1 MLSQLS
7 TEYGTGV
14 TNSSS
19 KFFPIVG
26 IGASAGGLD
35 AFKQFLAELPQE
47 FGFAVVFIQ
56 HLLAKQKSLLPD
68 LLRSGK
74 PDIEIN
80 EISDAM
86 EILPGR
92 IYLSPPGK
100 DIRIQ
105 KGDFHVT
112 PRRGAHLCLPV
123 DDFLE
128 SLAEDAGE
136 QAIAVI
142 LSGAGTDGARGI
154 QSIRMM
160 GGTVFVQDPGTAE
173 FAGMPAAAINTRQAD
188 GIFAPVDIA
197 REILKMQDAGAA
209 SAIDGHLL
217 SPLDLQT
224 FFRLVREK
232 TGYSFDHYKKT
243 VVARRIT
250 RRMYLH
256 GISSVRDY
264 LKIIEKKDS
273 EASMLASDLMI
284 GVTSFF
290 RDRLAWKALKI
301 EVVRKFAAENDDS
314 HIRVWTPA
322 CATGEEA
329 YSIALLLRSELEIA
343 GRKREIQIFATDV
356 NDTALE
362 KAREG
367 TYPASIIADVPPD
380 HRHKYFTYSE
390 DGLTA
395 TIGKGIREQVVFARQ
410 DLLTDPPFSKLD
422 LIICRNL
429 LIYLEPEAQEKCLAI
444 FHYALKDGRYLFL
457 GNAESPGR
465 SSTLFKSIGHKKC
478 RIYTKSEK
486 SPSLRMP
493 LTVPYASERAALL
506 PTKQARTSSDQQ
518 SVTQFVQGA
527 LIEEYAPAVLAVNQ
541 NYDIVYHNGPTN
553 RYLRQPRGA
562 PTQNLLE
569 LLPEKLHNRIRAG
582 IYRTTH
588 EAKPVSIRTSISGD
602 DGKKRP
608 VTLRIS
614 KLRENLYLIVFR
626 EKGGLPH
633 EAGVVQAEVSAG
645 DETTVRQLENE
656 LSATRA
662 DLQSHIEQ
670 LKSLNEELQ
679 SSNEELQAA
688 NEELETSREELQS
701 LNEELI
707 TVNTQL
713 QTKIEEQEEL
723 NNDLNNF
730 LASTSIPTVFL
741 DDKFRVKRFTPA
753 MSRLL
758 KLIPPDVGRPIIDMS
773 QESLGPDLIVDAES
787 VLDRLSPIKRELA
800 INGFWYIRNTLP
812 YRTSDN
818 RIEGVVI
825 TYSDITEI
833 KQAEERTKHLASFPQ
848 LNPNPVIELD
858 SSGKVIFSNPA
869 GQRVLESL
877 GMDKGEI
884 NVFLP
889 PDFGD
894 ILEGLEKYAE
904 ATLYREVSLKDRV
917 FGETVYL
924 SPQFNAV
931 RIYAFDITERK
942 RAEEA
947 LKRAK
952 DDLESRVQ
960 ERTAELMEVNE
971 ELETEIAER
980 RKAEEA
986 AKTEQQRLYD
996 VLETLPVY
1004 VVLLTPDYH
1013 VPFANRFF
1021 RERFGESHG
1030 KRCFEYLFHRD
1041 EPCEICETYS
1051 VLKTGQ
1057 PHRWEWTGPDGRNY
1071 DIYDFPFI
1079 DADGATLILEMGI
1092 DITERKQAE
1101 KALRELNET
1110 LEQRIAER
1118 TEELYK
1124 EKTISDGTIESLPG
1138 IFYLFDRQGRF
1149 LKWNKNYELVSG
1161 YSAEELSRM
1170 NPPDF
1175 FMEEDKRLI
1184 EERIQEVFTKGESSV
1199 EAEFVSKDGHKT
1211 PYYFTGVMTRIDN
1224 MDCLIGMGMDI
1235 TERRRAEAALRES
1248 EQRLARAQEIAHLG
1262 SWELDLVKNELIWS
1276 DEVYR
1281 IFGLQPQEFG
1291 ATYDAFLG
1299 RVHPDDRAAVD
1310 AAYLGSVREGEDS
1323 YEIEHRVVREG
1334 TGEVRWVHEKCHHYR
1349 NDSGRIICSVGMVH
1363 DITERKH
1370 AEEELQKLTEELKRS
1385 NADLQQFAYIA
1396 SHDLQSPLRNVEGF
1410 VKMLSR
1416 RYKGRLDEKADEFIH
1431 YISTGVKDM
1440 QVLILD
1446 ILEYSKV
1453 GSDGA
1458 TFSETDTSLCVSKA
1472 LANLRGAIAEKNAY
1486 ITFDEPFPK
1495 VSGDSVQI
1503 TSLFQNLIGN
1513 AIKFCKVTPRIHLSV
1528 KKEGREYIFSVRD
1541 NGVGINPEDS
1551 DKIFAVFHRLHGKS
1565 EYPGTGIGLA
1575 ICNKIVKRHGGRIWV
1590 ESEPGKGSTFYF
1602 TLPVNFPI
1610 INYV

>member
-1 MLSQLS
+1 M
-7 TEYGTGV
+7 

-19 KFFPIVG
+19 KSFPIVG

-188 GIFAPVDIA
+188 GIFAPADIA

-209 SAIDGHLL
+209 SAIDGHLV

-380 HRHKYFTYSE
+380 YRRKYFTYSE

-582 IYRTTH
+582 IYRATH

-662 DLQSHIEQ
+662 DLQRHIEQ

-741 DDKFRVKRFTPA
+741 DDQFRVKRFTPA

-773 QESLGPDLIVDAES
+773 QESLGPDLIVDAEA

-800 INGFWYIRNTLP
+800 INGSWYIRNTLP

-848 LNPNPVIELD
+848 LNPNPVIEVD
-858 SSGKVIFSNPA
+858 SSGRVIFSNPA

-904 ATLYREVSLKDRV
+904 ASLYREVSLKDRV
-917 FGETVYL
+917 FGETVYF

-947 LKRAK
+947 LKRAR

-980 RKAEEA
+980 RKAEEV
-986 AKTEQQRLYD
+986 AKTERQRLYD

-1118 TEELYK
+1118 TAELAAS
-1124 EKTISDGTIESLPG
+1124 ET
-1138 IFYLFDRQGRF
+1138 R
-1149 LKWNKNYELVSG
+1149 
-1161 YSAEELSRM
+1161 LS
-1170 NPPDF
+1170 
-1175 FMEEDKRLI
+1175 
-1184 EERIQEVFTKGESSV
+1184 
-1199 EAEFVSKDGHKT
+1199 
-1211 PYYFTGVMTRIDN
+1211 
-1224 MDCLIGMGMDI
+1224 
-1235 TERRRAEAALRES
+1235 
-1248 EQRLARAQEIAHLG
+1248 RAQEIAHLG
-1262 SWELDLVKNELIWS
+1262 SWELDLVKNELMWS

-1281 IFGLQPQEFG
+1281 IFGLQPQEFS
-1291 ATYDAFLG
+1291 ATYEAFLE
-1299 RVHPDDRAAVD
+1299 RVYPEDHAAVD
-1310 AAYLGSVREGEDS
+1310 AAYSDSVREGKDS
-1323 YEIEHRVVREG
+1323 YEIEHRVVRKD
-1334 TGEVRWVHEKCHHYR
+1334 TGEVRWVLEKSQHVR
-1349 NDSGRIICSVGMVH
+1349 DATGSIICSRGMVQ
-1363 DITERKH
+1363 DITARKQ
-1370 AEEELQKLTEELKRS
+1370 AEKELLKLTEELKRS
-1385 NADLQQFAYIA
+1385 NSDLEQFAYIA

-1410 VKMLSR
+1410 VQLLAR
-1416 RYKGRLDEKADEFIH
+1416 RYKGKFDGKADEFIQ

-1440 QVLILD
+1440 QMLILD

-1453 GSDGA
+1453 GSDGK
-1458 TFSETDTSLCVSKA
+1458 TFTTIDGSSCVTKA
-1472 LANLRGAIAEKNAY
+1472 LSNLKDTITEKHAE
-1486 ITFDEPFPK
+1486 ITCHEKLPQ
-1495 VSGDSVQI
+1495 VHGDFAQL
-1503 TSLFQNLIGN
+1503 TSLFQNLLGN
-1513 AIKFCKVTPRIHLSV
+1513 AIKFCTEKPIIHIAA
-1528 KKEGREYIFSVRD
+1528 KKEGPEYIFSVRD
-1541 NGVGINPEDS
+1541 NGIGINPEVS
-1551 DKIFAVFHRLHGKS
+1551 DKIFAVFHRLHTKT

-1575 ICNKIVKRHGGRIWV
+1575 ICKKIVERHGGRIWV
-1590 ESEPGKGSTFYF
+1590 KSEPGKGSTFF
-1602 TLPVNFPI
+1602 FSLPAEE
-1610 INYV
+1610 